1 MLVWSTVGL
10 FQFCDFIE
18 LDLVSVHK
26 NAEKKLADIQRSWSH
41 TPGLATLSKDDGYAN
56 ENGKNAIGLF

>member
-1 MLVWSTVGL
+1 MLVWSTIGL

-26 NAEKKLADIQRSWSH
+26 KAEKKLANVQRSWSH
-41 TPGLATLSKDDGYAN
+41 SPGLA
-56 ENGKNAIGLF
+56 

>member
-1 MLVWSTVGL
+1 MLVWSTIGL

-26 NAEKKLADIQRSWSH
+26 KAEKKLANIYPAILISLSWFSL
-41 TPGLATLSKDDGYAN
+41 GNDDGDGN
-56 ENGKNAIGLF
+56 ENGKSALGL

>member
-1 MLVWSTVGL
+1 MLVRSTIGL

-26 NAEKKLADIQRSWSH
+26 NAEKNLANIQRSWSH
-41 TPGLATLSKDDGYAN
+41 ALGLAIRELEQRRRQRERQKCNRLY
-56 ENGKNAIGLF
+56 